1 MGIFDVIMGLVGL
14 GGLGILSIAGI
25 VFYAIKR
32 DFGQEKEK
40 LDLKKMQEERK
51 LEQIRQENY
60 LLENEDMRL
69 ELKRIKEERLLTEKK
84 NSDKKRWLIEETEYD
99 KEKPEN

>member
-14 GGLGILSIAGI
+14 GGFGILSIAGI
-25 VFYAIKR
+25 AFYAIKK

-40 LDLKKMQEERK
+40 LALKKMQEERK
-51 LEQIRQENY
+51 LEQIKQENY

-69 ELKRIKEERLLTEKK
+69 ELERIKKERLLTEKK
-84 NSDKKRWLIEETEYD
+84 NDKKRWLIEETECD

>member
-1 MGIFDVIMGLVGL
+1 MGFFDVIMGLVGL

-25 VFYAIKR
+25 AFYAITR
-32 DFGQEKEK
+32 DYNQEKEK
-40 LDLKKMQEERK
+40 LQLKKIREERK
-51 LEQIRQENY
+51 LEQIKQENY

-69 ELKRIKEERLLTEKK
+69 ELDKIKEERLLTQKK
-84 NSDKKRWLIEETEYD
+84 NDENKRWLIRETKYD